1 MIQDPILSIHMI
13 NKIKIDIGN
22 QPYLKIPLI
31 VETIIF
37 EFFFLHAYKEYVRN
51 THTHTHWAT
60 SGVATVKGC
69 KKVEGVDF
77 SDTFSSR
84 QYLIPPFRG
93 WDKRKLDVKNVFLH

>member
-37 EFFFLHAYKEYVRN
+37 EFFFLHAYKEYVK
-51 THTHTHWAT
+51 THTHTEQQ
-60 SGVATVKGC
+60 VALPLPRDA
-69 KKVEGVDF
+69 KKLKE
-77 SDTFSSR
+77 
-84 QYLIPPFRG
+84 LISLIHSHR
-93 WDKRKLDVKNVFLH
+93 DNI